1 MKPLVGVGETLSRE
15 EVERYSRHLIIPA
28 LGVEGQRRLKAARVL
43 CIGAGG
49 LGSPVLMYLAAA
61 GIGTIG
67 VVEFDTVDASN
78 LQRQIIHGTA
88 DVGRSKAQSARDS
101 LMEINPLSNV
111 VLHETRLDNS
121 NALELFAQYD
131 LIVDGTDNFATRYLV
146 NDACVLLGKPC
157 VWGSIYRFEGQ
168 ASVFWAGH
176 GPCYRC
182 LYPEAP
188 PPGLVPSCAEG
199 GVLGVLCASIGSI
212 QATEA
217 IKLITGI
224 GEPLLGRLMLYDA
237 LQMQYRTLGVSP
249 DPSCA
254 ICGEQPSITGL
265 IDYEAFCGVI
275 SRDAADAA
283 AASTITAGDLS
294 IMLTQRARG
303 ERNFLLIDVREPN
316 EHEIVRIEG
325 AVNIPQGRFLDG
337 SVLSEL
343 PTDMPIV
350 LHCKLGMRSA
360 ECLAVLKGAGFAD
373 ATHLGGG
380 ILAWID
386 RVEPHLPRY

>member
-1 MKPLVGVGETLSRE
+1 MPLVEPGTPLTRE
-15 EVERYSRHLIIPA
+15 EVERYSRHLIVPA
-28 LGVEGQRRLKAARVL
+28 IGVTGQRRLKAARVL
-43 CIGAGG
+43 CVGAGG

-61 GIGTIG
+61 GVGTIG
-67 VVEFDTVDASN
+67 IVEYDSVDVSN
-78 LQRQIIHGTA
+78 LQRQVIHGA
-88 DVGRSKAQSARDS
+88 SDVGRSKAQSARDS
-101 LMEINPLSNV
+101 LVEINPLIDIA
-111 VLHETRLDNS
+111 LHETRLDNA
-121 NALELFAQYD
+121 NALELFAEYD

-182 LYPEAP
+182 LYPDAP

-217 IKLITGI
+217 VKLITGI
-224 GEPLLGRLMLYDA
+224 GEPLTGRLMLYDA
-237 LQMQYRTLGVSP
+237 LQMQYRTLSVGR
-249 DPSCA
+249 DPACA
-254 ICGEQPSITGL
+254 ICGDEPSITAL
-265 IDYEAFCGVI
+265 VDYEAFCGVL
-275 SRDAADAA
+275 STDAADAVSD
-283 AASTITAGDLS
+283 STITAADLS
-294 IMLTQRARG
+294 LMLTQRARG
-303 ERNFLLIDVREPN
+303 ERDFLLIDVREPG
-316 EHEIVRIEG
+316 EFEIVRIDG

-337 SVLSEL
+337 SVLAQL
-343 PTDMPIV
+343 PLDKPIV
-350 LHCKLGMRSA
+350 LHCKMGMRSA

-373 ATHLGGG
+373 AKHLGGG

-386 RVEPHLPRY
+386 RVEPQLPRY

>member
-1 MKPLVGVGETLSRE
+1 MKPLVGAGETLSRE

-49 LGSPVLMYLAAA
+49 LGSPALMYLAAA

-101 LMEINPLSNV
+101 LLEINPLSNV

-146 NDACVLLGKPC
+146 NDACVLLGKPY

-199 GVLGVLCASIGSI
+199 GVLGVLC
-212 QATEA
+212 
-217 IKLITGI
+217 
-224 GEPLLGRLMLYDA
+224 
-237 LQMQYRTLGVSP
+237 
-249 DPSCA
+249 
-254 ICGEQPSITGL
+254 
-265 IDYEAFCGVI
+265 
-275 SRDAADAA
+275 
-283 AASTITAGDLS
+283 
-294 IMLTQRARG
+294 
-303 ERNFLLIDVREPN
+303 
-316 EHEIVRIEG
+316 
-325 AVNIPQGRFLDG
+325 
-337 SVLSEL
+337 
-343 PTDMPIV
+343 
-350 LHCKLGMRSA
+350 
-360 ECLAVLKGAGFAD
+360 
-373 ATHLGGG
+373 
-380 ILAWID
+380 
-386 RVEPHLPRY
+386 

>member
-1 MKPLVGVGETLSRE
+1 M
-15 EVERYSRHLIIPA
+15 
-28 LGVEGQRRLKAARVL
+28 
-43 CIGAGG
+43 
-49 LGSPVLMYLAAA
+49 
-61 GIGTIG
+61 
-67 VVEFDTVDASN
+67 
-78 LQRQIIHGTA
+78 
-88 DVGRSKAQSARDS
+88 
-101 LMEINPLSNV
+101 
-111 VLHETRLDNS
+111 
-121 NALELFAQYD
+121 
-131 LIVDGTDNFATRYLV
+131 
-146 NDACVLLGKPC
+146 
-157 VWGSIYRFEGQ
+157 
-168 ASVFWAGH
+168 
-176 GPCYRC
+176 
-182 LYPEAP
+182 
-188 PPGLVPSCAEG
+188 
-199 GVLGVLCASIGSI
+199 LGVLCASIGSI